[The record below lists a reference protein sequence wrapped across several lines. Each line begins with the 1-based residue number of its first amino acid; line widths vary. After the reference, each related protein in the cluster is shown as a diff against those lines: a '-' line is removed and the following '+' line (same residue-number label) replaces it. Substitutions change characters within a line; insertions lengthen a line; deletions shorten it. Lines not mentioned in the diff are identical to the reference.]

1 MSYSISY
8 DILHDSRAA
17 AESKQSRCGRK
28 RVGIDGW
35 HWVLALVLPI
45 VLCQFSVFNSLL
57 PPPLSHSTL
66 SSAPAVHASSRTF
79 ECTIYVSLVSPSAWY
94 IACFTVYNAFAI
106 ASVNRLAQPPPPSLY
121 TPVLSCS
128 SLLLLLSP
136 FRGHITACIFATWL
150 AKSQRNN
157 KSTSTL
163 IIYLYIISMGFVVVI
178 VQPSKQPSQRLF
190 FF

>member
-45 VLCQFSVFNSLL
+45 ALCQFSVFNSLL
-57 PPPLSHSTL
+57 PLRPTPFLAPPFLQHPLSTHHRGHLSAQFMSVWSPLRLDILPASLYIMRLPLLLLIDLRSHS
-66 SSAPAVHASSRTF
+66 
-79 ECTIYVSLVSPSAWY
+79 
-94 IACFTVYNAFAI
+94 
-106 ASVNRLAQPPPPSLY
+106 PPPC

-128 SLLLLLSP
+128 SLLTLLPPLE
-136 FRGHITACIFATWL
+136 TT
-150 AKSQRNN
+150 
-157 KSTSTL
+157 
-163 IIYLYIISMGFVVVI
+163 
-178 VQPSKQPSQRLF
+178 
-190 FF
+190 